1 MEKAHSNIEVIDKA
15 VLQATDKLDAITT
28 RINNENMVARTSL
41 FNIAGALYEAVD
53 ICKKVGYKGIG
64 DYAETVFGYS
74 KSSTSKMVKVARY
87 FLTLNEVDIEGS
99 DGKAVF
105 YTCELPCVDSA
116 PWTMGQ
122 LQELLAVDT
131 PTARVMIDKGI
142 LSSDM
147 RAIDIRNA
155 ISNAKLALEK
165 KNAENADSTAEN
177 AENADSTAENTE
189 NAENADSTAE
199 NAENAENADSTAENT
214 ENAKP
219 ENAQVNERP
228 TLISVI
234 GADKWTDLHAA
245 YLDIQAVYESIKT
258 VAKYKEDAARLEKV
272 MNLIDSLFDE

>member
-53 ICKKVGYKGIG
+53 ICKKAGYKGIG

-74 KSSTSKMVKVARY
+74 KSSTSKMVKVAKY

-99 DGKAVF
+99 DSKAVF

-155 ISNAKLALEK
+155 ISNAKMALEK
-165 KNAENADSTAEN
+165 KNT
-177 AENADSTAENTE
+177 ENTE
-189 NAENADSTAE
+189 NT
-199 NAENAENADSTAENT
+199 ENT
-214 ENAKP
+214 DSKP
-219 ENAQVNERP
+219 ENTDSKPESVPVYERP
-228 TLISVI
+228 L
-234 GADKWTDLHAA
+234 GKDKHTKLAA
-245 YLDIQAVYESIKT
+245 AWLDIAAVYENIKT
-258 VAKYKEDAARLEKV
+258 IAKYKGDAERLENAIKV
-272 MNLIDSLFDE
+272 INSVLYD

>member
-53 ICKKVGYKGIG
+53 ICKKAGYKGIG

-74 KSSTSKMVKVARY
+74 KASTSKMVKVAKY

-99 DGKAVF
+99 DSKAVF

-165 KNAENADSTAEN
+165 KNAENAENAGSTAEN
-177 AENADSTAENTE
+177 AENADSKPDNT
-189 NAENADSTAE
+189 DS
-199 NAENAENADSTAENT
+199 
-214 ENAKP
+214 KP
-219 ENAQVNERP
+219 ENTDSKPENVENPKPESVPVYERP
-228 TLISVI
+228 LGKENFAKLSSVYLYIS
-234 GADKWTDLHAA
+234 T
-245 YLDIQAVYESIKT
+245 VYENIKT
-258 VAKYKEDAARLEKV
+258 VAKYKSDAERL
-272 MNLIDSLFDE
+272 DEAMQVINTIINY